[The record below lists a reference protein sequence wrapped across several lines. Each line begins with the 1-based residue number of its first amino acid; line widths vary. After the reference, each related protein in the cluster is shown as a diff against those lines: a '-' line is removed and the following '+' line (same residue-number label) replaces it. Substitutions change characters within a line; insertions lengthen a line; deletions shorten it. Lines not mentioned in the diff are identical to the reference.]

1 MDDWNQ
7 CREDEKSLERAKGD
21 GIEASGALMRR
32 LAMEKLQQELLG
44 EDESEDNSKDTEE
57 SSSGTVTSASSTGE
71 KRGARSATQKKSGR
85 PAKATKLEKVSAL
98 TDAIALAISDMNQG
112 NSEKY
117 SYLSDRLQFE
127 REEADKKRAYEV
139 MMEQQRQ
146 EAEMAREEGQSAA
159 ERERQKFMLKLVE
172 MAMARGKENQ
182 P

>member
-7 CREDEKSLERAKGD
+7 RREDEKSLERAKSD

-32 LAMEKLQQELLG
+32 LAMEELEQELLR
-44 EDESEDNSKDTEE
+44 EDESEANSKDTEE
-57 SSSGTVTSASSTGE
+57 SSSGTETSGSSTGE
-71 KRGARSATQKKSGR
+71 KR
-85 PAKATKLEKVSAL
+85 AL

-117 SYLSDRLQFE
+117 SYLSDRLRFE
-127 REEADKKRAYEV
+127 REEADKKRAHKV
-139 MMEQQRQ
+139 MMEQRRQ
-146 EAEMAREEGQSAA
+146 EAEMAREERQLAA
-159 ERERQKFMLKLVE
+159 EREREKFMLKLLE